1 MYTYIYIL
9 FIYGTFKLRNGE
21 LTSQAIALVLQ
32 GKESPLYDPIRET
45 QCSLQLL
52 VLSRD
57 TLRFKGMGSKM
68 KPAFA
73 FSQDVGAYA
82 IVTNCER
89 AWYLSAS
96 QSQTPCTSQGRNPR
110 HVRWRDYMYVS
121 DLAAKLGR
129 KTESHMPFSKLQS
142 VAFVLKLTNLSETTI
157 LTFFSRTSD
166 TLLAS
171 CSLSVGSQW
180 LIRIVSTCFE

>member
-1 MYTYIYIL
+1 MGPLNSEMASWRPRQLRWYFREKRVLFTIPSGRRSATCNCLCYPGIL
-9 FIYGTFKLRNGE
+9 FV
-21 LTSQAIALVLQ
+21 S
-32 GKESPLYDPIRET
+32 S
-45 QCSLQLL
+45 
-52 VLSRD
+52 
-57 TLRFKGMGSKM
+57 FKGMGSKM

-110 HVRWRDYMYVS
+110 HVRWRDYIVS
-121 DLAAKLGR
+121 DLAAKLAR
-129 KTESHMPFSKLQS
+129 KTELHMPFSKLQS
-142 VAFVLKLTNLSETTI
+142 VAFMLKLTNLSETTI